1 MSGIL
6 YIVATPIGNLS
17 DITGRALET
26 LKNVDAIAC
35 EDTRVTSKLLARYE
49 IRKEL
54 ISYHQH
60 SNESKVNKVIKFL
73 KDGKS
78 VALVSDAGTP
88 GVSDPGNEL
97 VAAVTEADIKI
108 EIIPGASALAAALS
122 ACHFSVQE
130 FVFYGFLPQKKGRQ
144 TKLKEIAGEQKAVVL
159 YESVYR
165 IKKLLGELLE
175 YRGDSEVCIGRE
187 LTKMHETIYRG
198 KILDVLPQITEK
210 GEFVVIIKGE
220 HGKK

>member
-1 MSGIL
+1 MSGKL

-17 DITGRALET
+17 DISLRALET
-26 LKNVDAIAC
+26 LKQVDIIAC
-35 EDTRVTSKLLARYE
+35 EDTRVTAKLLARYE

-60 SNESKVNKVIKFL
+60 SSESKVHKVVKFL
-73 KDGKS
+73 TEGRN

-88 GVSDPGNEL
+88 GVSDPGNQL
-97 VAAVTEADIKI
+97 VEQVAGHGIVI
-108 EIIPGASALAAALS
+108 EVIPGPSALAAALS

-130 FVFYGFLPQKKGRQ
+130 FIFYGFLPQKKGRQ
-144 TKLKEIAGEQKAVVL
+144 TRLIAIGQEPKAIVL

-165 IKKLLGELLE
+165 IKKLLNELLE
-175 YRGDSEVCIGRE
+175 YRGDVEICVFRE

-198 KILDVLPQITEK
+198 NISEVLPQIVEK
-210 GEFVVIIKGE
+210 GEFVVIIKGKD
-220 HGKK
+220 GK